1 MNLKVPKLRTGSY
14 FPGFLEPRKPVE
26 KALVAV
32 IQEAWIAGVSTR
44 KVDDLVQ
51 AMGGAGHGSGDA
63 QHRRNGG
70 GGMSGISKSSVSK
83 LCVCH
88 GSRAD
93 GDPWLT
99 IDERAGAF
107 LGRTLEG
114 ERPCLRLDATHL
126 KVRKG
131 GRIVCVAAMVAVA
144 VNDLW
149 PARDRGAAHRPI
161 RGRDA
166 SRSAFLKT
174 LAGRGLRGTKLVIS
188 DAHEGLKAA
197 IARSLTGATWRCGRV
212 HLMRNALAHVPRSQT
227 TVVAAAI
234 RQAFVQPGH
243 ASATRTWRHAACQ
256 LRARWP
262 KLGPRRWTTP
272 RPTPDRG
279 PGRAVLAYV
288 AFPTR
293 HRAKLHSTDEIDKRL
308 LDPGGMVFPRGRP
321 RGEARRVGCKRRRV
335 PHSSLAGLRRSR
347 TVAFGGRAFH
357 RSTKR
362 S

>member
-1 MNLKVPKLRTGSY
+1 
-14 FPGFLEPRKPVE
+14 
-26 KALVAV
+26 
-32 IQEAWIAGVSTR
+32 
-44 KVDDLVQ
+44 
-51 AMGGAGHGSGDA
+51 
-63 QHRRNGG
+63 
-70 GGMSGISKSSVSK
+70 MSGISKSSVSK
-83 LCVCH
+83 LCVRH

-126 KVRKG
+126 KVREG

-149 PARDRGAAHRPI
+149 PARDRGAAHRPLG
-161 RGRDA
+161 GRDA
-166 SRSAFLKT
+166 SRSAFLKS
-174 LAGRGLRGTKLVIS
+174 LAKRGLRGTKLVIS

-212 HLMRNALAHVPRSQT
+212 HLMRNALARVPRSQT
-227 TVVAAAI
+227 TAVAAAI

-243 ASATRTWRHAACQ
+243 ASATRAWRHAACQ

-279 PGRAVLAYV
+279 PGRAVLAHV
-288 AFPTR
+288 AFPMR
-293 HRAKLHSTDEIDKRL
+293 HRAKLRSTNPIERLNREIKRRADVTGHL
-308 LDPGGMVFPRGRP
+308 PQRGQHHPPRGRSALGGQRRLAAP
-321 RGEARRVGCKRRRV
+321 APHHAARGHGRARRPSAREDLHPPDHTRRRLTRW
-335 PHSSLAGLRRSR
+335 PGTTPEIAPR
-347 TVAFGGRAFH
+347 
-357 RSTKR
+357 
-362 S
+362 